1 MSKDNFIGG
10 RVPQEVKRE
19 LKARAVAD
27 GKTMQE
33 LLEDIIM
40 GFLEGRE
47 EIKNVDQ
54 DELINGIRQAIQ
66 ETELP
71 VPVAESEITETDVQE
86 VVDTAIEKAVNQVI
100 QQLAH
105 KQAVL
110 EERLVKQMESSL
122 AAVKEDLED
131 AISDI
136 ENNMVYAE
144 DENDEPGDFTGF
156 RKLMAEEVNC
166 VIVSAFEDYLE
177 GEDFDR
183 VEVLRRI
190 SNQFLLEAEEDRSP
204 ECRDNFRLVLPEDFA
219 EEVAQVVRLAIED
232 MEFQDDKSDVFGK
245 LYQLFEQAAVL
256 ALKKQNT
263 IQLSLSE
270 TEYEAVDRL
279 LASMAEN
286 KEVVR
291 DRRSL
296 IRYLIGQELIREG
309 RKSFLSEDAF
319 LVNAGK
325 IMVNARL
332 K

>member
-19 LKARAVAD
+19 LKARAMTD

-33 LLEDIIM
+33 LLEEIIM

-47 EIKNVDQ
+47 EIKSMDLG
-54 DELINGIRQAIQ
+54 ELIDGIRQAIHDM
-66 ETELP
+66 EIP
-71 VPVAESEITETDVQE
+71 VPAVEPSLSEEE
-86 VVDTAIEKAVNQVI
+86 VEATVNTAISEEIEKVTDSLKWVQKNLEQRI
-100 QQLAH
+100 
-105 KQAVL
+105 
-110 EERLVKQMESSL
+110 EERL

-144 DENDEPGDFTGF
+144 DDDDKPDDFTGF

-177 GEDFDR
+177 EEDFDR

-204 ECRDNFRLVLPEDFA
+204 ECRDNFRLILPEDFA
-219 EEVAQVVRLAIED
+219 EEVGQVVRLAIDD
-232 MEFQDDKSDVFGK
+232 MEFEDDKSEVFGK

-256 ALKKQNT
+256 ALKKRNT

-270 TEYEAVDRL
+270 TEFEAVDRL
-279 LASMAEN
+279 VASLAEN
-286 KEVVR
+286 KETVR

-296 IRYLIGQELIREG
+296 IRYLIGREMIREG
-309 RKSFLSEDAF
+309 EKSFWGDDEL
-319 LVNAGK
+319 LVNTGK
-325 IMVNARL
+325 GMIE
-332 K
+332 KS

>member
-19 LKARAVAD
+19 LKARAMTD

-33 LLEDIIM
+33 LLEEIIM

-47 EIKNVDQ
+47 EIKSMDME
-54 DELINGIRQAIQ
+54 ELIDGIRQAIQ
-66 ETELP
+66 EMEIP
-71 VPVAESEITETDVQE
+71 VPEGESSLTEMDVQE
-86 VVDTAIEKAVNQVI
+86 LVDRGVEKVVEQVM
-100 QQLAH
+100 QQVAH
-105 KQAVL
+105 KQTVL
-110 EERLVKQMESSL
+110 EERLVRQMESSL
-122 AAVKEDLED
+122 SAVKEDLED

-144 DENDEPGDFTGF
+144 DEDEEPEDFTGF

-177 GEDFDR
+177 EEDFDR

-204 ECRDNFRLVLPEDFA
+204 ECRDNFRLILPEDFA

-232 MEFQDDKSDVFGK
+232 MEFEDDKSEAFGK
-245 LYQLFEQAAVL
+245 LYQLFEQAAKL
-256 ALKKQNT
+256 ALKKRNT
-263 IQLSLSE
+263 IQLNLSE

-286 KEVVR
+286 KETVR

-309 RKSFLSEDAF
+309 EKSFWGDDEF
-319 LVNAGK
+319 LVNTGK
-325 IMVNARL
+325 GMVGA
-332 K
+332 